1 MSSRIKILSE
11 NLSNKIAAGEVVE
24 RPASVVKELV
34 ENALDA
40 GATEIVIEFENGG
53 KRLIRVSDNGCG
65 MSREDA
71 LLALERHATSKIA
84 ADDDLL
90 AISTLGFR
98 GEALPSIASVSRFS
112 LASRERG
119 SIEGTEIYGEGG
131 KLKEVKSRGM
141 AEGTV
146 IEVRNLFYN
155 TPARLKFLKGRET
168 ESGHVA
174 DQVTRLALSRPD
186 VRFTCT
192 NDGRTLFRALNGD
205 MAERIGALLGRSVVA
220 DLFPVEGTEGRLR
233 LKGLAGKPECSR
245 AAASHLYT
253 FVNGRFVRDRVV
265 HHAILQAYRRF
276 LERGRYPVA
285 VLFLEVPAG
294 DVDVN
299 VHPTKHEVRFR
310 DQSRVHDFMVSSLG
324 TMLQSTPWVR
334 KSPATVNAPEPA
346 AESRSHSR
354 VASVHEA
361 LGHYQSAQVV
371 PGTRTTA
378 GHLEREAC
386 IQKAQESL
394 FRVERGCR
402 GDLSVSP
409 DVKPAQPEDGFYSSL
424 TVLGQYL
431 DAYLLCQDGED
442 LLLIDQ
448 HAAHERVAFERLK
461 EQFASDGVES
471 QGLLFPEVLELSHA
485 EAALLDEHA
494 TLFRRFGFDL
504 EAFGGQSRV
513 LKGVPRMLAQGEYI
527 RVLRDALEELAVLGR
542 SRAVTDVQ
550 EDILMRIACHSV
562 IRGRQALASAEIFA
576 LLSALDSVGFASNCP
591 HGRPILKRISRADVE
606 KMFKRI

>member
-1 MSSRIKILSE
+1 MSSRIKILPE

-34 ENALDA
+34 ENAIDA
-40 GATEIVIEFENGG
+40 GATEIVVEFENGG

-71 LLALERHATSKIA
+71 LLALERHATSKIT

-98 GEALPSIASVSRFS
+98 GEALPSIASVARFS
-112 LASRERG
+112 LSSRERG
-119 SIEGTEIYGEGG
+119 AIEGTEIYGEGG
-131 KLKEVKSRGM
+131 KLKEVKACGM

-155 TPARLKFLKGRET
+155 TPARLKFLKSRET

-205 MAERIGALLGRSVVA
+205 MVERIGALLGRSVA
-220 DLFPVEGTEGRLR
+220 TELFPVKGTDDGLR
-233 LKGLAGKPECSR
+233 LNGMAGKPECSR

-265 HHAILQAYRRF
+265 HHAVLQAYRRF

-285 VLFLEVPAG
+285 VLFLELPAG

-310 DQSRVHDFMVSSLG
+310 DQSRVHDFIVSSLE

-334 KSPATVNAPEPA
+334 KTNAAVIASEPVPVP
-346 AESRSHSR
+346 RSDSR
-354 VASVHEA
+354 VESVRET
-361 LGHYQSAQVV
+361 LGRYQSSQVAPVTRTSIDQVV
-371 PGTRTTA
+371 QEPRIQKSQEP
-378 GHLEREAC
+378 LFRPEREV
-386 IQKAQESL
+386 SS
-394 FRVERGCR
+394 CR
-402 GDLSVSP
+402 SVAP
-409 DVKPAQPEDGFYSSL
+409 DETSVQSGGGFFSTL
-424 TVLGQYL
+424 TILGQYL

-485 EAALLDEHA
+485 EAVLLDEHA
-494 TLFRRFGFDL
+494 ALFRRFGFDL

-513 LKGVPRMLAQGEYI
+513 VKGVPRMVAQGAYI
-527 RVLRDALEELAVLGR
+527 RVLRDTLEELAVLGR

-562 IRGRQALASAEIFA
+562 IRGRQTLAAAEISA
-576 LLSALDSVGFASNCP
+576 LLCALDSVGFASNCP

-606 KMFKRI
+606 KMFKRT